1 MVVERRRDMKRN
13 QAEEKEP
20 DSHVHLQELLGERA
34 VGADQRWQLAEE
46 NRSCPYRVSHSGVLH
61 PLHKPP

>member
-34 VGADQRWQLAEE
+34 VGADQRRQLAEE
-46 NRSCPYRVSHSGVLH
+46 KQILSLPFKSFGRIAPIT
-61 PLHKPP
+61 